1 MSWSTWIAPAGF
13 FAISFAAGLFACALV
28 KRMKVVDAPDG
39 IRKTQAQPVPR
50 LGGVAILFGTL
61 IGTALSF
68 LILMVGYGI
77 DSVATLSDLIVGA
90 FQTNTRLGIAI
101 GFVSICFLIGLWD
114 DIWTANTKL
123 KLAIQTFRPEA
134 RPSAANSAPSPKAPA
149 SPA

>member
-123 KLAIQTFRPEA
+123 KLAILTL
-134 RPSAANSAPSPKAPA
+134 SALVSATLGLSA
-149 SPA
+149 SA